1 MDAKLTNLTP
11 MFFAGAAAAAI
22 ALAPAAFA
30 DPLPCVNDDGTA
42 CVTTPEGGVAAA
54 GPEGASGAIPGGP
67 EGFAGPEG
75 VTAATPGGPEGT
87 AGPDGAS
94 ATIPGAGSGT
104 AGPEGGNGCLFG
116 YCATIPSP

>member
-1 MDAKLTNLTP
+1 MNAKLTNLTP
-11 MFFAGAAAAAI
+11 MLFAGAAAAAI
-22 ALAPAAFA
+22 ALAPVAFA
-30 DPLPCVNDDGTA
+30 EPLPCVNDDGTA

-67 EGFAGPEG
+67 AGFAGSEG
-75 VTAATPGGPEGT
+75 VTAGTP
-87 AGPDGAS
+87 GPDGAS